1 MNVDYPFRVHPT
13 EFKEKRVLVTGG
25 TKGMGAATLRRFKL
39 SGAVVAT
46 TGRSTLPE
54 GLNAD
59 LFVQADISNAAG
71 VQTVADRILREW
83 GGIDI
88 LVNNAGGTKT
98 EPVGFAGVPDD
109 EWHAMLELNLLAPVR
124 FDRALV
130 PGMVERGSGAVIHIS
145 SIARQMPFP
154 KAEIAY
160 SAAKAA
166 LTNYSKSLAKEVAP
180 SGVRVNVVSPG
191 FIETPGSAGVLREI
205 VALTGMSLAEAKRE
219 IIKMLGGLPLGR
231 PGRPEEVAELV
242 CFLASDRA
250 GFISGVDHVIDGG
263 TVPTI

>member
-1 MNVDYPFRVHPT
+1 MNVDYPFQVYPA
-13 EFKEKRVLVTGG
+13 EFKKKRVLVTGG
-25 TKGMGAATLRRFKL
+25 TKGMGAATVRRFKL

-54 GLNAD
+54 GLSAD
-59 LFVQADISNAAG
+59 LFVQADISDAAG
-71 VQTVADRILREW
+71 VQKVVDRILREW

-98 EPVGFAGVPDD
+98 EPAGFTGVPDE
-109 EWHAMLELNLLAPVR
+109 EWRAMLELNLMAPVR

-145 SIARQMPFP
+145 SIARQMPYP

-166 LTNYSKSLAKEVAP
+166 LTSYSKSLAKEVAP
-180 SGVRVNVVSPG
+180 SGVRVNVISPG
-191 FIETPGSAGVLREI
+191 FIETPGSAGVMSEI
-205 VALTGMSLAEAKRE
+205 VALTGMSLEEAKRE

-231 PGRPEEVAELV
+231 PGRPEEIAELV

-250 GFISGVDHVIDGG
+250 GFISGVDYVIDGG
-263 TVPTI
+263 TIPTI